1 MSSMAKSGLKCY
13 AEMAAIINL
22 RTNIDIVTIEKDSDV
37 DRKTII

>member
-1 MSSMAKSGLKCY
+1 MAKSGLKCY

-37 DRKTII
+37 DRKRLLYNL